1 MKKKV
6 IKVEFPYSR
15 FPVVVIH
22 KDGKDLEDTKKCYF
36 ESMHYAEKYIAKCK
50 FKYKDYQLH
59 VKPGTVVEEPQKK
72 SKRNKNDEQK

>member
-6 IKVEFPYSR
+6 SKVEFPYSR

-50 FKYKDYQLH
+50 FKSKDYQLH
-59 VKPGTVVEEPQKK
+59 IKEGQEEENIKPKRKTK
-72 SKRNKNDEQK
+72 SD